1 MIILIILILTI
12 FLILVLFLYCCLRL
26 ITKIEEIEVKDEKR
40 ENKN

>member
-1 MIILIILILTI
+1 MIILIILLLTI

-26 ITKIEEIEVKDEKR
+26 ITKIEDLEVKDEKR

>member
-1 MIILIILILTI
+1 MIILIILFITI

-26 ITKIEEIEVKDEKR
+26 ITKIEELEVKDEKR

>member
-26 ITKIEEIEVKDEKR
+26 ITKIEELEVKDEKR
-40 ENKN
+40 ENKD

>member
-26 ITKIEEIEVKDEKR
+26 ITKIEELEVKDEKR
-40 ENKN
+40 EDKN